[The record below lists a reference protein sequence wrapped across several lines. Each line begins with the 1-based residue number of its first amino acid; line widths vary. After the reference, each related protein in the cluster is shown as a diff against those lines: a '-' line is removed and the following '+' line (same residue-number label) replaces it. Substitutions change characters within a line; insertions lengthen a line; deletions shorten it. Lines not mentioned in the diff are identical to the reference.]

1 MPQTLDPNMTYGEY
15 TQRRAA
21 ILSAIAGARRML
33 KRIGDDRYTQFI
45 PDGVS
50 IVKEQL
56 LQVEGELHDLNQH
69 WTNIQTKQR
78 SNPNGR

>member
-1 MPQTLDPNMTYGEY
+1 MPQALDPNMTYGEY
-15 TQRRAA
+15 IQRRAA
-21 ILSAIAGARRML
+21 ILSAIHGAQRML
-33 KRIGDDRYTQFI
+33 KRINDDRYTQFS

-69 WTNIQTKQR
+69 WTAIQTKQR
-78 SNPNGR
+78 SNPNGK